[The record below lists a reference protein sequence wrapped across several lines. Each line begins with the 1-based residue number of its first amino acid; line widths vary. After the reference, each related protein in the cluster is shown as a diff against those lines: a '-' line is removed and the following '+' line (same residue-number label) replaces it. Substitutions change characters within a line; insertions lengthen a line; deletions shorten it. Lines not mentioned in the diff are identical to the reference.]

1 MTPDSTPPDST
12 TTQTN
17 PNTPIRVLL
26 VDDHTILRQGMKQLL
41 ELDERIHVC
50 AEADNGEDAILQ
62 ALSTKPD
69 VILMDINLPKVNGF
83 IASRSILMAWPQARI
98 LVLTNQDEPDVL
110 KKFLELGVK
119 GYFLKDVDID
129 VLIQGIVDVMAGQS
143 VELSQDLQD
152 KLKQLRQ
159 SAKSDTVHQLT
170 EREKE
175 VLKALTKG
183 VSNQELAQML
193 TVSPKTVHNH
203 LYSIYSKIGVS
214 SRSEAIVWAIESG
227 FMENRSLE

>member
-1 MTPDSTPPDST
+1 MSLSINSSQAT
-12 TTQTN
+12 
-17 PNTPIRVLL
+17 RVLL

-41 ELDERIHVC
+41 EMDARISIC
-50 AEADNGEDAILQ
+50 GEALNGEEAILQ
-62 ALSTKPD
+62 ALTMKPD
-69 VILMDINLPKVNGF
+69 VILMDINMPKVNGF
-83 IASRSILMAWPQARI
+83 MASRSILMAWPEAKI
-98 LVLTNQDEPDVL
+98 LVLTNQDEPDIL

-129 VLIQGIVDVMAGQS
+129 VLIQGILDVVAGQT
-143 VELSQDLQD
+143 VELSQELQE
-152 KLKQLRQ
+152 KLKQVKQ
-159 SAKSDTVHQLT
+159 NAKSDTVHQLT

-183 VSNQELAQML
+183 VSNQELADML

-227 FMENRSLE
+227 FMETGKLLE

>member
-1 MTPDSTPPDST
+1 MSSSINASQVT
-12 TTQTN
+12 
-17 PNTPIRVLL
+17 RVLL

-41 ELDERIHVC
+41 EMDQRISIC
-50 AEADNGEDAILQ
+50 GEALNGEEAILQ
-62 ALSTKPD
+62 ALTMKPD
-69 VILMDINLPKVNGF
+69 VILMDINMPKVNGF
-83 IASRSILMAWPQARI
+83 MASRSILMAWPEAKI
-98 LVLTNQDEPDVL
+98 LVLTNQDEPDIL

-129 VLIQGIVDVMAGQS
+129 VLIQGILDVVAGQT
-143 VELSQDLQD
+143 VELSQELQD
-152 KLKQLRQ
+152 KLKQVKQ
-159 SAKSDTVHQLT
+159 NAKSDTVHHLT

-183 VSNQELAQML
+183 VSNQELADML

-227 FMENRSLE
+227 FMEAGKLLDS

>member
-1 MTPDSTPPDST
+1 MSPS
-12 TTQTN
+12 QA
-17 PNTPIRVLL
+17 IRVLL

-41 ELDERIHVC
+41 EMDERISIC
-50 AEADNGEDAILQ
+50 GEALNGEEAILQ
-62 ALSTKPD
+62 ALTMKPD
-69 VILMDINLPKVNGF
+69 VILMDINMPKVNGYM
-83 IASRSILMAWPQARI
+83 ASRSILMAWPEAKI
-98 LVLTNQDEPDVL
+98 LVLTNQDEPDIL

-129 VLIQGIVDVMAGQS
+129 VLIQGILDVVAGQT
-143 VELSQDLQD
+143 VELSQELQE
-152 KLKQLRQ
+152 KLKQVKQ
-159 SAKSDTVHQLT
+159 NAKSDTVHQLT

-183 VSNQELAQML
+183 VSNQELAEML

-203 LYSIYSKIGVS
+203 LYNIYSKIGVS

-227 FMENRSLE
+227 FMEAGKLLE